1 MTHPHHDAAGD
12 HQRSGRK
19 TELLA
24 AEQHRD
30 HHVTAG
36 LELAVDL
43 HDDAVTQTIEQ
54 QRLLR
59 LGQAELPRR
68 TRMFH
73 GRQRSGS
80 GSTVVSGDEYHVGM
94 GLGNTRGNRAN
105 TVLRHQLHV
114 DACLRVGVL
123 QIVDQLR

>member
-1 MTHPHHDAAGD
+1 MRHRAFDVQRTDLAHRLVDGAEAEFGHELAHLFGDEQEEVLHELGLAVESLPQHRVLRGHAHRAGVQVTHPHHDAAGD

-30 HHVTAG
+30 HHVAAG

-54 QRLLR
+54 
-59 LGQAELPRR
+59 
-68 TRMFH
+68 
-73 GRQRSGS
+73 
-80 GSTVVSGDEYHVGM
+80 
-94 GLGNTRGNRAN
+94 
-105 TVLRHQLHV
+105 
-114 DACLRVGVL
+114 
-123 QIVDQLR
+123 